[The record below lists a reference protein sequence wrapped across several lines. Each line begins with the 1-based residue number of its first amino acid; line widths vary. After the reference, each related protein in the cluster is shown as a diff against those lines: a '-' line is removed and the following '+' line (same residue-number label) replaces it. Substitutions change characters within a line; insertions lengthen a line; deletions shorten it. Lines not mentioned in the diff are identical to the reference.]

1 VNQSRDV
8 WFLWTS
14 QGAGTVQVDNC
25 GALQPASDSVITIYT
40 GVCGTLTE
48 IACDDDTCATPSL
61 ASQVSF
67 TATCDTQYYIRV
79 AQYNTTVPTAP
90 WTVNI
95 TAPGYV
101 DSDGDGTQRLP
112 RRLPQRSR
120 EDRPGHLWL
129 RRLRR
134 RHRR

>member
-1 VNQSRDV
+1 M

-14 QGAGTVQVDNC
+14 QGAGTVQVDTC
-25 GALQPASDSVITIYT
+25 GALQPASDSVITYYT

-79 AQYNTTVPTAP
+79 AQLHTY
-90 WTVNI
+90 
-95 TAPGYV
+95 
-101 DSDGDGTQRLP
+101 RLP
-112 RRLPQRSR
+112 DGALDR
-120 EDRPGHLWL
+120 EHHGPGL
-129 RRLRR
+129 RRQRR
-134 RHRR
+134 